1 MPTGGIRLQLC
12 SVGALK
18 IYFAGPLFTP
28 YERSFID
35 ECAAALRADGFEVFV
50 PHEHELATGVDV
62 TAAWIFAKDRP
73 GIERADAMLAILDG
87 PSVDDGTACEIGMF
101 HALMQSDPSKKG
113 IVGLL
118 TDIRGMRGESTGVN
132 LFVQGAIEDVG
143 RIVASIEE
151 ARDVLPDRVPPD
163 IQRADRASRPLV
175 RRQCDLH
182 RRDWQRAGQGARS
195 TSTAGCATS
204 GRASSSSSKGLKAAL
219 WGLQSGPFRSPTPMG
234 ARAPT
239 FTSRRG
245 GAFREA
251 FAADVDL
258 RRPR

>member
-1 MPTGGIRLQLC
+1 MQLC
-12 SVGALK
+12 RVGALK

-50 PHEHELATGVDV
+50 PHEHELSTGLDV

-73 GIERADAMLAILDG
+73 GVVRADAMVAILDG

-118 TDIRGMRGESTGVN
+118 TDIRGTRGESTGVN

-151 ARDVLPDRVPPD
+151 ARDVL
-163 IQRADRASRPLV
+163 RAWRQNEAAGPCGGTAVVERRAR
-175 RRQCDLH
+175 
-182 RRDWQRAGQGARS
+182 
-195 TSTAGCATS
+195 
-204 GRASSSSSKGLKAAL
+204 
-219 WGLQSGPFRSPTPMG
+219 
-234 ARAPT
+234 
-239 FTSRRG
+239 
-245 GAFREA
+245 
-251 FAADVDL
+251 
-258 RRPR
+258 